1 MSGLDKVKNAIED
14 VEGKAKE
21 VFGKIAGHK
30 DTEVEGR
37 TDQVKADLKKAAEN
51 VKDAAKDA

>member
-1 MSGLDKVKNAIED
+1 MSALGKVKHVVED

-21 VFGKIAGHK
+21 AFGKVTGHK

-37 TDQVKADLKKAAEN
+37 TDQVKADLKQAAEH